1 MEAVVTRFET
11 PLAERAI
18 QGALETF
25 EVGLAAFGPLWVSL
39 CLVTGGPPVQ
49 YLVMVTW
56 ADGGA
61 ADRGAQAIQAALA
74 ADPGTFQHVT
84 VERAAIVGQHGVW
97 PAAPASAPRVDGR
110 L

>member
-39 CLVTGGPPVQ
+39 CLVTGGPPP
-49 YLVMVTW
+49 Y
-56 ADGGA
+56 
-61 ADRGAQAIQAALA
+61 AL
-74 ADPGTFQHVT
+74 T
-84 VERAAIVGQHGVW
+84 
-97 PAAPASAPRVDGR
+97 
-110 L
+110 